1 MKKYVI
7 YICLA
12 LLVCACGDDLMT
24 GGRQYYYPG
33 SGVFV
38 CNEGNF
44 MYGNAS
50 LTYYNPSTGEV
61 EPQIFYNAN
70 NFPLGDV
77 CQSMEII
84 NGRGYVVVNNSGVIY
99 VIDPITFKYLGKI
112 SGLTSPRFIMG
123 NGRGKL
129 YVTEYYSPSIKV
141 IDESSLAFI
150 GEISLPVQDA
160 GAMVYDNGYVY
171 VCASASPCVVCKIDA
186 SNDKLMATT
195 PVTLSPNSIVVDK
208 NKKLWVLSDGGYYG
222 SPLGQEQAAISRI
235 NPSTMQVEKV
245 LTFPSINDSPYN
257 LRINGAGDKLYY
269 VSYNVYAMGIDDG
282 VLPVTPFIA
291 ADAGQMYYGL
301 GVEPVTGDVY
311 VSDAID
317 YMQKGRI
324 LRYSKTG
331 VKMDSFTA
339 DIIPGAFCF
348 KN

>member
-1 MKKYVI
+1 MKKSVI
-7 YICLA
+7 YIFLA

-24 GGRQYYYPG
+24 GGRQYYCPG

-61 EPQIFYNAN
+61 EPQVFYNAN

-84 NGRGYVVVNNSGVIY
+84 NGRGYVVVNNSGVVY
-99 VIDPITFKYLGKI
+99 VIDPITFKYLGVI
-112 SGLTSPRFIMG
+112 SGLTSPRYIIDA
-123 NGRGKL
+123 GRGRL
-129 YVTEYYSPSIKV
+129 YITDYYSSMITV
-141 IDESSLAFI
+141 VDEKTLTVTGTI
-150 GEISLPVQDA
+150 ELPVQGT
-160 GAMVYDNGYVY
+160 GAMLCCDGYVY
-171 VCASASPCVVCKIDA
+171 VCGTSSPSLLCKVDVATDKVVSTA
-186 SNDKLMATT
+186 
-195 PVTLSPNSIVVDK
+195 PVALSPNSVVCDV

-222 SPLGQEQAAISRI
+222 SPFGQEMAALTKV
-235 NPSTMQVEKV
+235 NPSNMTVEKV
-245 LTFPSINDSPYN
+245 LEFSSMDDSPYN
-257 LRINGAGDKLYY
+257 LRISGDGRQMYY
-269 VSYNVYAMGIDDG
+269 VSYNIYNMGIDDDE
-282 VLPVTPFIA
+282 LPVESFIA

-317 YMQKGRI
+317 YMQKGRV
-324 LRYSKTG
+324 LRYSKSG
-331 VKMDSFTA
+331 VKLDSFTA